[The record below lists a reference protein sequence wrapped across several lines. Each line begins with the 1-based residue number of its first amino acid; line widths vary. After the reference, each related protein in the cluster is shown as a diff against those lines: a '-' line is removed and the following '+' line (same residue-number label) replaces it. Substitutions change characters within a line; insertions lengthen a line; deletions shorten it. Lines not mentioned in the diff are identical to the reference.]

1 MAVSTAQLR
10 DLLMPGLRRM
20 TMDLY
25 KPPSGLYG
33 AYPDAPMWRPATPA
47 IITLAASRNPWP
59 MGGLIIPE
67 SNVATTLSTP
77 TFILEP
83 GERMDWDYAD
93 DSVVMRT
100 RDAQIIRL
108 SRWEMD
114 LATDMYRGVPRA
126 VAIREYAKA
135 KQKAEAKRKE
145 DGRCLLDLEPRQID
159 AQTQP
164 IWGRELDL

>member
-10 DLLMPGLRRM
+10 GLLMPGLLNVMGWYDPR
-20 TMDLY
+20 
-25 KPPSGLYG
+25 GLYG
-33 AYPDAPMWRPATPA
+33 AYPEAPVWRPATPA

-59 MGGLIIPE
+59 RGGLILPE
-67 SNVATTLSTP
+67 NMATTLNTT

-83 GERMDWDYAD
+83 GKRMDWDYAN

-145 DGRCLLDLEPRQID
+145 DDWCLLDLEPRQVD
-159 AQTQP
+159 VQTLP
-164 IWGRELDL
+164 VWGRELDL